1 MVRSM
6 KAAHGVFD
14 GLDEVIRLQAVPAGL
29 GLCVKGE
36 MFENL
41 LISGS

>member
-1 MVRSM
+1 M
-6 KAAHGVFD
+6 KAAHGVFG
-14 GLDEVIRLQAVPAGL
+14 GLDGVIRLQVVPAGL
-29 GLCVKGE
+29 GLYVKGE